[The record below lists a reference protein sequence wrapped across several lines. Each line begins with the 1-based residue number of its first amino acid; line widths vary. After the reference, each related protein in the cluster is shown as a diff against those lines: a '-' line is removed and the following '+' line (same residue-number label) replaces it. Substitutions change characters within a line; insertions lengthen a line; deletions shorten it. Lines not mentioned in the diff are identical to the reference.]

1 MTEVSDEKELGKALK
16 ENAVEIV
23 ITKDELGRRVTKIK
37 ATGNV
42 AWGIAIAAIAVA
54 VIAIISAPATAGA
67 SAVISAAAA
76 PAAIAVLGTGATAT
90 AIGIAVAAGGVGALN
105 SLRNYKLE
113 KRDGKTVLI
122 KK

>member
-1 MTEVSDEKELGKALK
+1 MATDEQFIAQFAPGTSAL
-16 ENAVEIV
+16 V
-23 ITKDELGRRVTKIK
+23 
-37 ATGNV
+37 
-42 AWGIAIAAIAVA
+42 
-54 VIAIISAPATAGA
+54 
-67 SAVISAAAA
+67 SAAAA
-76 PAAIAVLGTGATAT
+76 PAAIAVLGTGATVT